1 MILAAGKG
9 TRLKSLTR
17 EIPKPMLEIGG
28 KPILEHLINL
38 LKKYG
43 VNEIAMNLHH
53 LKDAIKGYFGD
64 GEKFGV
70 RITYSYEEELLG
82 SAGAVKKLEDFF
94 SGTFFVVYGDLF
106 TNADL
111 KKLLEFHKD
120 KSSQATIALY
130 EVENPEECGIVGI
143 DAENRIEKF
152 IEKPAPC
159 EVFTNLANAGIY
171 VLEPE
176 IIDFIPE
183 NKFFDFGR
191 DLFPVLIEKK
201 IPLYGYPVK
210 EYLADIGTADKYERA
225 QKAFLAGKFYE

>member
-111 KKLLEFHKD
+111 KKLIEFHRD

-159 EVFTNLANAGIY
+159 DVFTNLANAGIY

>member
-43 VNEIAMNLHH
+43 VNEIAVNLHH

-111 KKLLEFHKD
+111 KNLLEFHRD

-130 EVENPEECGIVGI
+130 EVENPEECGIAGI

-152 IEKPAPC
+152 IEKPKSG
-159 EVFTNLANAGIY
+159 EVFTNLANTGIY

-210 EYLADIGTADKYERA
+210 EYLADIGTADKYEKV
-225 QKAFLAGKFYE
+225 QKAFLAGQLL

>member
-1 MILAAGKG
+1 MILAAGAG
-9 TRLKSLTR
+9 TRMLPLTR
-17 EIPKPMLEIGG
+17 EVPKPMLEIGG
-28 KPILEHLINL
+28 RPILEHLVNL

-43 VNEIAMNLHH
+43 ANEIAMNLHH
-53 LKDAIKGYFGD
+53 LPDVIKGYFGN

-94 SGTFFVVYGDLF
+94 EGSFFVVYGDLF

-111 KKLLEFHKD
+111 EKLLEFHRD
-120 KSSQATIALY
+120 KSSRATIALY
-130 EVENPEECGIVGI
+130 EVENPEECGIVQI
-143 DAENRIEKF
+143 DAESKIKKF
-152 IEKPAPC
+152 IEKPNAE

-183 NKFFDFGR
+183 NRFFDFGR
-191 DLFPVLIEKK
+191 DLFPFLLEKK

-210 EYLADIGTADKYERA
+210 EYLADIGSADKYEKA